1 MEEYKDRLREEI
13 VFRTT
18 ILDQMVSAKNNCAHN
33 ILDSLELMIGK
44 EHPNWIIIRKLILDR
59 VNDYH
64 RFVCDVLEKT
74 M

>member
-1 MEEYKDRLREEI
+1 MEEQLSKLREEI

-18 ILDQMVSAKNNCAHN
+18 LLDQMVSARNSCAHGV
-33 ILDSLELMIGK
+33 LDSLELLIGK
-44 EHPNWIIIRKLILDR
+44 DHKHWVTIRKVILDS

-64 RFVCDVLEKT
+64 RFVCNVLEKT